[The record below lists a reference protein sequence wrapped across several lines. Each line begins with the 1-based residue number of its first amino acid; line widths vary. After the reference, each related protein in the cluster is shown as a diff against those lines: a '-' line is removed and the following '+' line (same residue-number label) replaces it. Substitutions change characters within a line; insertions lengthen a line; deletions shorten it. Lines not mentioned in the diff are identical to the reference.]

1 MARRRAKQL
10 GMELV
15 VSEVPLQKIH
25 FSVLHKG
32 RSFVPGPPRKK
43 KAWEDFH
50 TSLETLQR
58 TINERFTSSLQPGAS
73 MKEPREKKKLPQQLP
88 SKIRKT
94 LPPRK
99 MPGLDNVIKC
109 ELFEVY
115 QAWEKNERPNLTK
128 LENKALKD
136 LAENPDIV
144 IKKADKDGAL
154 VVLKTSSYIAMGEK
168 HLKDKETYIELN
180 NPEEAL
186 ATVQRE
192 SIMLVNRFF
201 TLDRPGKEGR
211 KRRSFSAGQR
221 DALLE
226 HKPIIPHWYVLPKT
240 HKPLDPSTGSWPG
253 RPVLSGCSS
262 PTRPVDRL
270 LTTYLTPLLDLLPE
284 RLQDTTSFLQ
294 KMENVRRYPEGAFL
308 FSFDIVSLYPSIPQ
322 EEAAF
327 VVANFYEQNFS
338 YVEERLYQDYNMA
351 APPPYLIKEG
361 IDHVLTGTLL
371 RFNNSFYRQGKG
383 TAIGAS
389 VSVAVAE
396 IFVHASIETK
406 RKKLV
411 KQPEI
416 FYRYIDDIFGIFVGT
431 EAELQAYH
439 EGLNNIHPDLQFT
452 LEYSRE
458 KLPFLDTLVY
468 FDGEGCPQTTV
479 YYKPSNTHQYLH
491 FMSNHHPNL
500 MKSLPFS
507 QALRIKRIVSEEP
520 RLKQALQEMTGFF
533 KARGYDNRCLT
544 SALKKIENI
553 PRHQLLI
560 RKVRNNHNRIIFPL
574 LYSPA
579 MAGAVRHFLNEI
591 WEWIKE
597 NSRDTPWE
605 TAFRTPPPLIAWKKG
620 KSIAEQLI
628 RAQFPSPL
636 TVDKERMRD
645 SAQD

>member
-1 MARRRAKQL
+1 
-10 GMELV
+10 MELV
-15 VSEVPLQKIH
+15 VSEVPLERIH

-43 KAWEDFH
+43 KLWEDFQA
-50 TSLETLQR
+50 SLEDLQG
-58 TINERFTSSLQPGAS
+58 TINKRFTASLLPGAS
-73 MKEPREKKKLPQQLP
+73 TGETKEKKKLPQQLP
-88 SKIRKT
+88 SKKMKS

-99 MPGLDNVIKC
+99 MPGLENVIKC

-115 QAWEKNERPNLTK
+115 QAWEKKERPNLTK
-128 LENKALKD
+128 EEHKALKE

-154 VVLKTSSYIAMGEK
+154 VVMKTNNYIAMGDK
-168 HLKDKETYIELN
+168 HLMDKETYIELD

-192 SIMLVNRFF
+192 SKLLVNRFF

-211 KRRSFSAGQR
+211 KSRSFSAGQR

-226 HKPIIPHWYVLPKT
+226 HKPSIPHWYVLPKT
-240 HKPLDPSTGSWPG
+240 HKPLDHVTGAWPG

-294 KMENVRRYPEGAFL
+294 KMRDAKRYPGAIL

-322 EEAAF
+322 EEAAY

-338 YVEERLYQDYNMA
+338 YVEERLFSDFNMA

-361 IDHVLTGTLL
+361 IDHVLGGTLL
-371 RFNNSFYRQGKG
+371 RFNNRFFRQGKG

-396 IFVHASIETK
+396 IFVHASIESK
-406 RKKLV
+406 RKKLN

-416 FYRYIDDIFGIFVGT
+416 FYRYIDDIFGIFLGT
-431 EAELQAYH
+431 EEELQAYH

-452 LEYSRE
+452 LEFSRE

-468 FDGEGCPQTTV
+468 LDEDGGPQTTV
-479 YYKPSNTHQYLH
+479 FYKPSNTHQYLH
-491 FMSNHHPNL
+491 YMSNHHPNL

-507 QALRIKRIVSEEP
+507 QALRIKRIVSEEHK
-520 RLKQALQEMTGFF
+520 LKTALQEMTGFF
-533 KARGYDNRCLT
+533 KARGYDNRCLN
-544 SALKKIENI
+544 SALERVGNLQ
-553 PRHQLLI
+553 RDQLLI
-560 RKVRNNHNRIIFPL
+560 RKVRDNHNRIIFPL

-579 MAGAVRHFLNEI
+579 LAGPVRQFLNEI
-591 WEWIKE
+591 WAWIKE

-605 TAFRTPPPLIAWKKG
+605 TAFRTPPPMIAWKKG
-620 KSIAEQLI
+620 KSIAEKLI

-636 TVDKERMRD
+636 AEHKE
-645 SAQD
+645 